1 MIRIFRKPRRST
13 LILDKVRSGTA
24 GGIRRHAGFRQRPIV
39 AVLLAL
45 LLVLMQQGAQ
55 LHALEHDS
63 QRMRGPHDTGL
74 QAPVSDVACAMC
86 ALFAGGADAAAADVI
101 APSTQT
107 EDFTPP
113 PRTNALV
120 AVASLPPYQGRA
132 PPSIL

>member
-1 MIRIFRKPRRST
+1 MRTNGRRRRLRYNPPVRAKPRFHFVT
-13 LILDKVRSGTA
+13 
-24 GGIRRHAGFRQRPIV
+24 RRYRPIV

-63 QRMRGPHDTGL
+63 QRMQVPHDTGL

-86 ALFAGGADAAAADVI
+86 ALFAGGADAAAADVVV
-101 APSTQT
+101 PSTQT

-113 PRTNALV
+113 RRTNSLV

-132 PPSIL
+132 PPSTL